1 MRFSKLHRFI
11 LVISYQLFYMRYFI
25 FIIISTIF
33 LVAFKNEEKSY
44 PTDDFRSPISFP
56 IKLSGTFAEL
66 RPNHFHGGLDI
77 KPSARGKQGDAILAI
92 DEGYIS
98 RILVSAN
105 GYGNALYVTHP
116 NGYTSVYAHLQKF
129 TPAITEYVKK
139 RQYANQSFEFDER
152 VGAMVFPVFKGDQI
166 AYLGNTGGSLGA
178 HLHFEIRDTKTDI
191 PINPLYFGF
200 DISDD
205 KKPFLQQ
212 LKIYELNHNHETT
225 NVKTYNIRN
234 VNNQNQIQ
242 PIILEISSNRMAIGI
257 KAYDNISGTSN
268 ANGIFSMDIYQD
280 DSLIY
285 RFEMEKVAYNETR
298 YLNAHLDYGAW
309 FNKEGYF
316 NRGYRL
322 KGNYLGIYNYLAN
335 DGVINLSNNPSQIR
349 VITRDF
355 KGNESELQ
363 FQVKRAEKLNTGNGN
378 IFNYFFPY
386 NEASIVKR
394 SDLELHFPDSSFY
407 ENIYANIQI
416 ANDNSDY
423 AFSPTYQIH
432 DEKIPVHQLYKI
444 KLKLQR
450 SIDEDLKSKLYI
462 GKCKN
467 GQNSFIGN
475 KWEGEWLTAKTR
487 SFGDYAILLDTIS
500 PTITAIDFEGEARP
514 SRLLGFKLSDKGTGI
529 KTYNA
534 WIDGEWIL
542 MKYDGKRN
550 VIYHEFEE
558 RITKGKHQLIIIV
571 TDLSN
576 NQKTFEG
583 LFIR

>member
-1 MRFSKLHRFI
+1 MRFFI
-11 LVISYQLFYMRYFI
+11 L
-25 FIIISTIF
+25 IIITTVF
-33 LVAFKNEEKSY
+33 LFAFKSEEKTY
-44 PTDDFRSPISFP
+44 PTTDFGSPIGFP

-77 KPSARGKQGDAILAI
+77 KPSVRSKQGDAIFAVG
-92 DEGYIS
+92 EGYIS
-98 RILVSAN
+98 RILVSAH

-116 NGYTSVYAHLQKF
+116 NGYTSVYAHLQRF
-129 TPAITEYVKK
+129 TPAIMEYVEK
-139 RQYANQSFEFDER
+139 RQYANQSFEFDAR
-152 VGAMVFPVFKGDQI
+152 VEAMVFPVSKGEQI

-200 DISDD
+200 DIEDD

-212 LKIYELNHNHETT
+212 LKIYELNYNHETT
-225 NVKTYNIRN
+225 NAKTYNIRK
-234 VNNQNQIQ
+234 VNNQNQIDVAM
-242 PIILEISSNRMAIGI
+242 LEIPSNRMAIGV

-268 ANGIFSMDIYQD
+268 ANGIFSMDIFQD

-285 RFEMEKVAYNETR
+285 RFEMEKVAYTETR
-298 YLNAHLDYGAW
+298 YLNAHLDYEAW
-309 FNKEGYF
+309 FNGEGYF

-322 KGNYLGIYNYLAN
+322 KGNYLGIYKHLAN
-335 DGVINLSNNPSQIR
+335 DGVINLSNNSSLIT
-349 VITRDF
+349 VIVRDF
-355 KGNESELQ
+355 KGNESELK
-363 FQVKRAEKLNTGNGN
+363 FQVKRGETIKTGVGN
-378 IFNYFFPY
+378 VYNYLFPY

-394 SDLELHFPDSSFY
+394 SDLELHFLDSSFY

-416 ANDNSDY
+416 ANDYSDY

-432 DEKIPVHQLYKI
+432 DEKIPVHQSYEI

-450 SIDEDLKSKLYI
+450 NIDEKLKSKLYI

-475 KWEGEWLTAKTR
+475 KWDGEWLTAKTR
-487 SFGDYAILLDTIS
+487 SFGDYAILLDTIP
-500 PTITAIDFEGEARP
+500 PTITAIDFEGETRP
-514 SRLLGFKLSDKGTGI
+514 SPLLGFKLSDKGTGI

-534 WIDGEWIL
+534 WVDGEWIL

-550 VIYHEFEE
+550 VIYHEFDA
-558 RITKGKHQLIIIV
+558 RITTGKHKLIIIV

-576 NQKTFEG
+576 NQTTFEG
-583 LFIR
+583 VFIR